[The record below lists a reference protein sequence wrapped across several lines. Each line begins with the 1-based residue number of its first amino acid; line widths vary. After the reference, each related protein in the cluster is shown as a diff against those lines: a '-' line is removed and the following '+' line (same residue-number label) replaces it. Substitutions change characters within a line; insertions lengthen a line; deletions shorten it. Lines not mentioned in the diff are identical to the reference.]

1 MAKKKDPKWIQTL
14 IALKEEEGACSR
26 EWRRGIRWCR
36 RFKTFEEAWGKLDNL
51 DWMMW
56 LLAILDPRMR
66 QWEAAKTKKR
76 YSYDSELSNLPHG
89 DVVASYKA
97 TCALWRKYWGTPKLP
112 EVKA

>member
-36 RFKTFEEAWGKLDNL
+36 RFKTFEEAWGKLDNY

-56 LLAILDPRMR
+56 LLAMLDPRNR
-66 QWEAAKTKKR
+66 RWEATKTKKS
-76 YSYDSELSNLPHG
+76 YSYANERSNLPRTS
-89 DVVASYKA
+89 VSVRYKA
-97 TCALWRKYWGTPKLP
+97 ACALWRKYWGTPKLP